1 MLYVSMQEHLDLNS
15 EEDLN
20 PINIDNIE
28 IKDPA
33 ELNGGLENGS
43 VCSGNGDTS
52 SGVVSDMED
61 LFPDQIKQ
69 PLDKTK

>member
-1 MLYVSMQEHLDLNS
+1 MFVQEHLDLNS

-20 PINIDNIE
+20 PINVDNIE

-33 ELNGGLENGS
+33 ELNGNLENGS
-43 VCSGNGDTS
+43 VVSGNGDGS

-61 LFPDQIKQ
+61 LYPDLMKQ